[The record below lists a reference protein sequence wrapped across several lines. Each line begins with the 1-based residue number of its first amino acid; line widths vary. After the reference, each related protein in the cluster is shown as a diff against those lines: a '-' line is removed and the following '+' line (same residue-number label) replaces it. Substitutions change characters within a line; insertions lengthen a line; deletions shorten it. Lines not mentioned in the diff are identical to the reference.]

1 MILETFAAAT
11 SAFLSKFW
19 CCQCVSLL
27 VVYLGVKHRPVTCQV
42 SFLPIKLYI
51 QPLDSF
57 LFYFILKF
65 ILCIWVLCLHA
76 YVTYMLGAHGG
87 QERVLDSLDLELLM
101 FMSCHVG
108 DRY

>member
-1 MILETFAAAT
+1 MLP
-11 SAFLSKFW
+11 
-19 CCQCVSLL
+19 CVSLH
-27 VVYLGVKHRPVTCQV
+27 VVYLGVKHRPCTCQL
-42 SFLPIKLYI
+42 SFLPAELYT

-65 ILCIWVLCLHA
+65 ILCVWILCLLV
-76 YVTYMLGAHGG
+76 YITYMLGAHGG

-101 FMSCHVG
+101 FMNCHVG